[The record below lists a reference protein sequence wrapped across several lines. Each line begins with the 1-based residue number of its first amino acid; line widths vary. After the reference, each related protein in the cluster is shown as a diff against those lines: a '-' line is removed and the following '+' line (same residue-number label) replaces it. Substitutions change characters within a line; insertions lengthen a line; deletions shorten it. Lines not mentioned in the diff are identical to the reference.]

1 MKQDEQPL
9 VTPQDKLD
17 LSRGAR
23 EIRGR
28 VKDIV
33 KGTSIWRQPGTIKE
47 VSPSEQL
54 LSVARWASDNPEKG
68 SE

>member
-1 MKQDEQPL
+1 MKQDEQPQL
-9 VTPQDKLD
+9 VTAQDKLD

-33 KGTSIWRQPGTIKE
+33 KGTWHHPGTIKE

-68 SE
+68 E